1 MGQVKRN
8 SILFFYTF
16 CFLVAILVRS
26 NTGNGI
32 HDGLTD
38 GFTDSLPKPPLSNV
52 LQFQYYECT
61 KDSDCDPCG
70 SGDCAG
76 NWKCV
81 SGVCDTNHCN
91 TEGRSCGSGNCGAC
105 NRYGGCVLKPGNDCF
120 DGDQQACTFP
130 LTCTYKYCESH
141 LNCKSKT
148 DTLNCN
154 GNQTC
159 SNCKWGACTGP
170 SCCPSDECSVN
181 EDCKGCTGEPGAGFS
196 CKGSYAECV
205 AACGSGNV
213 QSCLPSFDCASPG
226 CCCTCKTEVYCGN
239 GKDEDADGKVDC
251 ADPDCAGKT
260 GPGGVTCCQSDG
272 DCSGYDPTTHLKLIC
287 DTSTHTCL
295 YLQTLSILVLFLK
308 IVLIIGAAM
317 IKLEPKDCKSKG
329 TILSVGG
336 KSWLCDPPE
345 GFVSLSEER
354 NKPLTLFDFLINFF
368 SNLFS

>member
-1 MGQVKRN
+1 M
-8 SILFFYTF
+8 
-16 CFLVAILVRS
+16 
-26 NTGNGI
+26 
-32 HDGLTD
+32 
-38 GFTDSLPKPPLSNV
+38 LP
-52 LQFQYYECT
+52 
-61 KDSDCDPCG
+61 
-70 SGDCAG
+70 
-76 NWKCV
+76 
-81 SGVCDTNHCN
+81 
-91 TEGRSCGSGNCGAC
+91 C

-130 LTCTYKYCESH
+130 LTCTYKYCESR

-181 EDCKGCTGEPGAGFS
+181 EDCKGCTGEPGAGFT
-196 CKGSYAECV
+196 CKGSYAECE

-213 QSCLPSFDCASPG
+213 KSYSPSFDCASPG
-226 CCCTCKTEVYCGN
+226 CCCICKTEVYCDD

-287 DTSTHTCL
+287 DTSTHTCKSL
-295 YLQTLSILVLFLK
+295 LSCSKDEDCADNWCCVTSDIDSNPANQGK
-308 IVLIIGAAM
+308 CWQKGIYTNN
-317 IKLEPKDCKSKG
+317 PKY
-329 TILSVGG
+329 
-336 KSWLCDPPE
+336 LCDPPE